1 MARSG
6 LIEGVG
12 GGKDDTGTFNEGKG
26 RLRKIFKS
34 HKMNI
39 LSFVWYKG
47 PNGFLFDFPCN

>member
-12 GGKDDTGTFNEGKG
+12 GGKDDTGTSNEGKG

-39 LSFVWYKG
+39 LSFVCY
-47 PNGFLFDFPCN
+47 